1 MAGGANPALPRSGNR
16 GGSPPRP
23 KGMKTLWLVVGLL
36 FVTACTESQTPP
48 SQAPADREPAPTS
61 VLLTYERS
69 GGFTGSTDSL
79 TIRADGRATASG
91 ELIPSGRFTLSD
103 AHLTE
108 LKREL
113 SDLDWERAAD
123 EPPNVMCA
131 DCFVYEISSGEERV
145 TTTANGQSGRELGD
159 LLALVDDII
168 ASSDLR

>member
-1 MAGGANPALPRSGNR
+1 
-16 GGSPPRP
+16 
-23 KGMKTLWLVVGLL
+23 MKTLWLVVGLL

-48 SQAPADREPAPTS
+48 SQSLADREPAPTS

-69 GGFTGSTDSL
+69 GGFTGSTDGL
-79 TIRADGRATASG
+79 TIRADGRATISG
-91 ELIPSGRFTLSD
+91 DQFPSGRFTLSD
-103 AHLTE
+103 ARLME

-123 EPPNVMCA
+123 EPPNVVCA
-131 DCFVYEISSGEERV
+131 DCFVYDISSGQQRV

-159 LLALVDDII
+159 LLALVDSII